1 MHVLVGIAGLIVFLA
16 LAFLPSRDL
25 GMLRKKAPHIGIMLA
40 LQLVLGLLMLRTGAG
55 QAVIS
60 VIAAIFDTL
69 LGYAREGVSFVFG
82 GLIDVQADGSGPFIF
97 TSLMPIIV
105 ISALIGILQYLR
117 ILPLVIRGVGL
128 VLSKVT
134 GLGKLESFNAVSSAM
149 IGQSENLI
157 AIKRI
162 LPTLPE
168 HRLYTIAAS
177 AMSTVSMSIV
187 GAYMTMIEPRYVVA
201 AIVLNLFGAFIVVS
215 LLNPY
220 TLTEEEDVIVEPEHS
235 KQSFF
240 QVLGE
245 YITDGGKVVLSVV
258 AMLVGFVALM
268 AILNGVFDSVLG
280 ISFQQLLGYVFA
292 PLAVLT
298 GVPISESVEV
308 GRLMATKLISN
319 EFVAMLSFTDANPG
333 GKLEL
338 SARSTAIAQTFLVS
352 FANFSSIGIIAGAAK
367 SLAPEQGETIA
378 RFGLRLL
385 YGATLVSFVSA
396 TVVGIIV

>member
-16 LAFLPSRDL
+16 LAFLPSRDV
-25 GMLRKKAPHIGIMLA
+25 GMLKKKAPYIGIMLA
-40 LQLVLGLLMLRTGAG
+40 LQFVLGLLMLRTGVG

-60 VIAAIFDTL
+60 VIASVFETL

-201 AIVLNLFGAFIVVS
+201 AIVLNLFGAFIIVS

-268 AILNGVFDSVLG
+268 AILNGIFDSVLG

-298 GVPISESVEV
+298 GVPVSESVDV

-338 SARSTAIAQTFLVS
+338 SARATAIAQTFLVS

>member
-16 LAFLPSRDL
+16 LAFLPSRDV
-25 GMLRKKAPHIGIMLA
+25 GMLKKKAPYIGIMLA
-40 LQLVLGLLMLRTGAG
+40 LQFVLGLLMLRTGVG

-60 VIAAIFDTL
+60 VIASVFETL

-201 AIVLNLFGAFIVVS
+201 AIVLNLFGAFIIVS

-220 TLTEEEDVIVEPEHS
+220 TLTEEVDVIVEPEHS

-268 AILNGVFDSVLG
+268 AILNGIFDSVLG

-298 GVPISESVEV
+298 GVPVSESVDV

-338 SARSTAIAQTFLVS
+338 SARATAIAQTFLVS

>member
-1 MHVLVGIAGLIVFLA
+1 MHVLVGIAGLVVFLA
-16 LAFLPSRDL
+16 LAFLPSHDV
-25 GMLRKKAPHIGIMLA
+25 GMLKKKAPYIGIMLA
-40 LQLVLGLLMLRTGAG
+40 LQFVLGLLMLRTGVG

-60 VIAAIFDTL
+60 VIAAVFETL

-82 GLIDVQADGSGPFIF
+82 GLIDVEADGSGPFIF

-268 AILNGVFDSVLG
+268 AILNGIFDSVLG

-298 GVPISESVEV
+298 GVPISESVDV

-338 SARSTAIAQTFLVS
+338 SARATAIAQTFLVS

>member
-16 LAFLPSRDL
+16 LAFLPSRDV
-25 GMLRKKAPHIGIMLA
+25 GMLKKKAPYIGIMLA
-40 LQLVLGLLMLRTGAG
+40 LQFVLGLLMLRTGVG

-60 VIAAIFDTL
+60 VIAAVFETL

-82 GLIDVQADGSGPFIF
+82 GLVDVEADGSGPFIF

-201 AIVLNLFGAFIVVS
+201 AIVLNLFGAFIIVS

-268 AILNGVFDSVLG
+268 AILNGIFDSVLG

-298 GVPISESVEV
+298 GVPVSESVDV

-338 SARSTAIAQTFLVS
+338 SARATAIAQTFLVS

>member
-1 MHVLVGIAGLIVFLA
+1 MHVLVGIAGLVVFLA
-16 LAFLPSRDL
+16 LAFLPSRDV
-25 GMLRKKAPHIGIMLA
+25 GMLRKKAPNIALMLV
-40 LQLVLGLLMLRTGAG
+40 LQFVLGLLMLRTGAG

-60 VIAAIFDTL
+60 VIASVFEGL
-69 LGYAREGVSFVFG
+69 LGYAREGVTFVFG
-82 GLIDVQADGSGPFIF
+82 GLVDVEADGSGPFIF

-117 ILPLVIRGVGL
+117 ILPLIIRGVGV
-128 VLSKVT
+128 VLSKIT
-134 GLGKLESFNAVSSAM
+134 GLGKLESFNAVSSAL

-157 AIKRI
+157 AIKKI

-220 TLTEEEDVIVEPEHS
+220 TLSAEEDVIVEPEHS
-235 KQSFF
+235 RQSFF

-268 AILNGVFDSVLG
+268 AILNGVFDSLLG

-298 GVPISESVEV
+298 GVPMAEAVDV

-319 EFVAMLSFTDANPG
+319 EFVAMLAFTDANPG

-338 SARSTAIAQTFLVS
+338 SARATAIAQTFLVS

-385 YGATLVSFVSA
+385 YGATLVSFLSA

>member
-1 MHVLVGIAGLIVFLA
+1 MHVLVGIAGLVVFLA
-16 LAFLPSRDL
+16 LAFLPSRDV
-25 GMLRKKAPHIGIMLA
+25 GMLKKKAPYIGIMLA
-40 LQLVLGLLMLRTGAG
+40 LQFVLGLLMLRTGVG

-60 VIAAIFDTL
+60 VIAAVFETL

-82 GLIDVQADGSGPFIF
+82 GLIDVEADGSGPFIF

-268 AILNGVFDSVLG
+268 AILNGIFDSVLG

-298 GVPISESVEV
+298 GVPISESVDV

-338 SARSTAIAQTFLVS
+338 SARATAIAQTFLVS

>member
-16 LAFLPSRDL
+16 LAFLPSRNV
-25 GMLRKKAPHIGIMLA
+25 GMLKKKAPYIGIMLA
-40 LQLVLGLLMLRTGAG
+40 LQFVLGLLMLRTGVG

-60 VIAAIFDTL
+60 VIASVFETL

-201 AIVLNLFGAFIVVS
+201 AIVLNLFGAFIIVS

-268 AILNGVFDSVLG
+268 AILNGIFDSVLG

-298 GVPISESVEV
+298 GVPVSESVDV

-338 SARSTAIAQTFLVS
+338 SARATAIAQTFLVS

>member
-1 MHVLVGIAGLIVFLA
+1 MHVLVGIAGLLVFLA
-16 LAFLPSRDL
+16 LAFVPSRNL
-25 GMLRKKAPHIGIMLA
+25 TMLRKKAPHILLM
-40 LQLVLGLLMLRTGAG
+40 LVLQFGLGLVMLRTGVG

-60 VIAAIFDTL
+60 VIASVFDGL
-69 LGYAREGVSFVFG
+69 LGYAREGVRFVFG
-82 GLIDVQADGSGPFIF
+82 GLIDVEAQGSAPFIF

-128 VLSKVT
+128 VLSKIT

-157 AIKRI
+157 AIKKI

-201 AIVLNLFGAFIVVS
+201 AVVLNLFGAFIVVS

-220 TLTEEEDVIVEPEHS
+220 TLTAEEDTLVEAERTD
-235 KQSFF
+235 QSFF

-258 AMLVGFVALM
+258 AMLIGFVALM
-268 AILNGVFDSVLG
+268 AILNGVFNSVLG
-280 ISFQQLLGYVFA
+280 VSFQQLLGYVFA

-298 GVPISESVEV
+298 GVPMAESVDV
-308 GRLMATKLISN
+308 GQLMATKLISN
-319 EFVAMLSFTDANPG
+319 EFVAMLAFTDANPG
-333 GKLEL
+333 GKLVL
-338 SARSTAIAQTFLVS
+338 SARATAIAQTFLVS

-385 YGATLVSFVSA
+385 YGATLVSFLSA
-396 TVVGIIV
+396 TIVGIIV

>member
-16 LAFLPSRDL
+16 LAFLPSRDV
-25 GMLRKKAPHIGIMLA
+25 GMLKKKAPHIGIMLA
-40 LQLVLGLLMLRTGAG
+40 LQFVLGLLMLRTGVG

-60 VIAAIFDTL
+60 VIAAVFETL

-82 GLIDVQADGSGPFIF
+82 GLVDVEADGSGPFIF

-201 AIVLNLFGAFIVVS
+201 AIVLNLFGAFIIVS

-220 TLTEEEDVIVEPEHS
+220 TLTDEEDVIVEPEHS

-268 AILNGVFDSVLG
+268 AILNGIFDSVLG

-298 GVPISESVEV
+298 GVPVSESVDV

-338 SARSTAIAQTFLVS
+338 SARATAIAQTFLVS